1 MIKQQIKKPT
11 KKIGKNY
18 EIKISLNFR
27 KFFQTEMK
35 MSSSNSANNNST
47 SSSTALPSSTL
58 FGKKSTA
65 QLIEECKAQNREEWL
80 PLKDWI
86 FFLEGILILQKPKLF
101 AIILF
106 LDLTLW
112 FVSTI
117 DLIFFFFV
125 FKLNL
130 IFFKRVILNLFHI
143 PALTLLGLSGIIFCI
158 GVWIKRKREKIWEA
172 KK

>member
-1 MIKQQIKKPT
+1 
-11 KKIGKNY
+11 
-18 EIKISLNFR
+18 
-27 KFFQTEMK
+27 MK

-117 DLIFFFFV
+117 DLIFFFLF
-125 FKLNL
+125 LN
-130 IFFKRVILNLFHI
+130 
-143 PALTLLGLSGIIFCI
+143 
-158 GVWIKRKREKIWEA
+158 
-172 KK
+172 